1 MANTTGAADSGAS
14 PDLDA
19 GEIGEID
26 EIEEAEID
34 EGDAGEADE
43 AGQGG
48 EAEGDEEEVDD
59 VAARPQRGAARPR
72 GRNERRAAEIRE
84 LRERNERLE
93 RDVEAI
99 RSQQGRAPVDPAAAQ
114 RAEEQWWEQAAV
126 LPQDQFVRAV
136 RDRERQVLGGALAQQ
151 EQRIAD
157 RIDKSTWDSSAR
169 SDPMRA
175 KFSQRVEREV
185 ETARAQGRSPDRET
199 IYTYL
204 VGQEVLRQR
213 GLKLATQQNGGRR
226 RVAAQRT
233 TPAGGRSDSVR
244 ERAPAGDSY
253 EAARKR
259 LDNQPLW

>member
-1 MANTTGAADSGAS
+1 MANTSGAADSGAS
-14 PDLDA
+14 PELDA
-19 GEIGEID
+19 GEIGELD

-34 EGDAGEADE
+34 EGEEAGDAEEREADNGSE
-43 AGQGG
+43 
-48 EAEGDEEEVDD
+48 EEGDGQTVD
-59 VAARPQRGAARPR
+59 APPQRAAARPR

-99 RSQQGRAPVDPAAAQ
+99 RSQQGRAPVDPAAQ
-114 RAEEQWWEQAAV
+114 ERAEAQWWESLQ
-126 LPQDQFVRAV
+126 LLSPEQQLRAV
-136 RDRERQVLGGALAQQ
+136 RDRERQVIGGALAQQ

-157 RIDKSTWDSSAR
+157 RIDKSSWDSSAR

-185 ETARAQGRSPDRET
+185 ETARGQGREPHRET

-213 GLKLATQQNGGRR
+213 GLKMAQQQNGGRR